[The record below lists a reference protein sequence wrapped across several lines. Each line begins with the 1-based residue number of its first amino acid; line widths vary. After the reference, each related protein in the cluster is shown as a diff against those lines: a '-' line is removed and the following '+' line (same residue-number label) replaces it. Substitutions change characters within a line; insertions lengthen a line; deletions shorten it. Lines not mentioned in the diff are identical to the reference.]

1 MKQPTPAATDTAA
14 AQTTEADGA
23 GDNIVLVDRATAR
36 RHPLFGLSGWTGIA
50 VASLALAP
58 VLSLLNLGF
67 ADVIAGPA
75 LQIGLRDFTAMPPAL
90 QGLPAADFV
99 IIGSCL
105 LLSVLLFLTSPY
117 VPLLFVCFSVF
128 VVLPYAGVL
137 VYLGYVVQAATP
149 LELLGQVNVATINV
163 LWLPYMLW
171 SRRIDITCRRRLNRA
186 DPWAA
191 PLLAQSA
198 DAADGKTAET
208 GVDAETTNPQRAKP
222 TAPPVDLPGALVDS
236 TQNAREMGRGGKL
249 YGWYGD
255 GRFGGR
261 PPSIEERRHYEQ
273 ELTQSIHK
281 LALFEQQ
288 APPPA
293 PASPAMPPQQ
303 QVAI

>member
-1 MKQPTPAATDTAA
+1 MNQPIPAATDTAA
-14 AQTTEADGA
+14 VQTTEAAGA
-23 GDNIVLVDRATAR
+23 GTDVVLVDRATAR

-58 VLSLLNLGF
+58 VLSLLNIGF

-105 LLSVLLFLTSPY
+105 LLSVLLFLASPY

-137 VYLGYVVQAATP
+137 VYLGYVAQAATP
-149 LELLGQVNVATINV
+149 LELLGQVNVATVNV

-171 SRRIDITCRRRLNRA
+171 SRRIDVTCRRRLSRA

-191 PLLAQSA
+191 PLLAQSDGADNATSETAA
-198 DAADGKTAET
+198 DAEI
-208 GVDAETTNPQRAKP
+208 TNERPPKP
-222 TAPPVDLPGALVDS
+222 AAPPVDLTGALVDS
-236 TQNAREMGRGGKL
+236 TQAAREMGRGGKL

-281 LALFEQQ
+281 LALFEHT
-288 APPPA
+288 APPPQQSVTPLA
-293 PASPAMPPQQ
+293 PQQ
-303 QVAI
+303 QLAI